1 MRISKPRPAIAMLL
15 LLLPLC
21 GCYADQ
27 KKAVADC
34 TPPIKKIWSQEF
46 REEYLDTHA
55 QEIVSCMKQAGYRR
69 NTQSPQCLTGNA
81 TDPRCYIPASPWGK
95 FTYVFFESGR

>member
-1 MRISKPRPAIAMLL
+1 MRRLAAPL

-27 KKAVADC
+27 KKTVAEC
-34 TPPIKKIWSQEF
+34 TPAIQKNRSQEY
-46 REEYLDTHA
+46 REEFLDAHA
-55 QEIVSCMKQAGYRR
+55 EGIVSCMKQAGYRR
-69 NTQSPQCLTGNA
+69 NTASPQCLTGDA